1 FVFLWPCCFA
11 AINPGFESQP
21 RLFLREPKE
30 GDVRLSGSSSP
41 SEGRVEI
48 YHQGQWGSV
57 CDDDWDL
64 SDAQVVCRQLN
75 FQGAIDA
82 VTKARYGQGTLFFQS
97 CLDDVGCSGQEQKL
111 VSCRSSGWGVNNCG
125 HQEDA
130 GVICDP
136 QSMTQSDSVF
146 SLDHSTT
153 LSEDLGIIYDSG
165 TACDFL
171 ITFQT
176 SNGTKQEDGTPEETT
191 NTICAHKAILMLYPY
206 FSASVGENNITV
218 SVNTTCQSYSTSII
232 RYLYTR
238 QINVTYSSA
247 MCLHQLASEFGLRKL
262 FEDVGQV
269 ISKSLPNDASFYSQV
284 SLYKYAVETKDLI
297 LRDSCVQYMAWNF
310 QSLTGSPVWAD
321 LPLELLHSLLTR
333 SDLVVPDEYFVLQVL
348 ESWITN
354 NGSSLSSE
362 QQVDLLRLIR
372 FPMIPAEKLYDLESK
387 SLLFSAHRDLYHD
400 SVLKAYQFIVLYS
413 TLTKSQLDQENGDY
427 KPRIYT
433 GETWSTAIDS
443 SKLSSSPRRHYY
455 NSQRYGYGSYN
466 RYYDSPPPSSQIS
479 FHTSLHGIAAC
490 ENSRLTWAANVFKT
504 SDDCSRE
511 GVHCSSAPAAKLSMQ
526 NNNLRRN
533 IRFDNRV
540 LLTCQNKYICQIQA
554 FRNNMAHIDP
564 ALVYPCP
571 DDNYIYTF
579 AVRPEFV

>member
-1 FVFLWPCCFA
+1 RAKTDVCFLVWE
-11 AINPGFESQP
+11 GS
-21 RLFLREPKE
+21 REPKE

-82 VTKARYGQGTLFFQS
+82 VTKARYGQAHGPIW
-97 CLDDVGCSGQEQKL
+97 LDDVGCSGQEQKL

-455 NSQRYGYGSYN
+455 NSQRYGY
-466 RYYDSPPPSSQIS
+466 
-479 FHTSLHGIAAC
+479 
-490 ENSRLTWAANVFKT
+490 ANVFKT

>member
-1 FVFLWPCCFA
+1 KNF
-11 AINPGFESQP
+11 P
-21 RLFLREPKE
+21 RLKWQLNQSESENSE

-97 CLDDVGCSGQEQKL
+97 CALDDVGCSGQEQKL

-136 QSMTQSDSVF
+136 QSMLTLV
-146 SLDHSTT
+146 LKNTT

-232 RYLYTR
+232 RYAEPNLCLC
-238 QINVTYSSA
+238 VYS
-247 MCLHQLASEFGLRKL
+247 
-262 FEDVGQV
+262 
-269 ISKSLPNDASFYSQV
+269 V
-284 SLYKYAVETKDLI
+284 ST
-297 LRDSCVQYMAWNF
+297 
-310 QSLTGSPVWAD
+310 
-321 LPLELLHSLLTR
+321 
-333 SDLVVPDEYFVLQVL
+333 
-348 ESWITN
+348 
-354 NGSSLSSE
+354 
-362 QQVDLLRLIR
+362 
-372 FPMIPAEKLYDLESK
+372 
-387 SLLFSAHRDLYHD
+387 
-400 SVLKAYQFIVLYS
+400 
-413 TLTKSQLDQENGDY
+413 
-427 KPRIYT
+427 
-433 GETWSTAIDS
+433 
-443 SKLSSSPRRHYY
+443 
-455 NSQRYGYGSYN
+455 
-466 RYYDSPPPSSQIS
+466 
-479 FHTSLHGIAAC
+479 
-490 ENSRLTWAANVFKT
+490 
-504 SDDCSRE
+504 
-511 GVHCSSAPAAKLSMQ
+511 
-526 NNNLRRN
+526 
-533 IRFDNRV
+533 
-540 LLTCQNKYICQIQA
+540 
-554 FRNNMAHIDP
+554 
-564 ALVYPCP
+564 
-571 DDNYIYTF
+571 
-579 AVRPEFV
+579 